1 MINEI
6 CRKREEI
13 IKTDRH
19 LIKKGRFMYIGRQYE
34 YGGVANAICNY
45 TAICRQHQF

>member
-1 MINEI
+1 MKYAE
-6 CRKREEI
+6 REKEI

-45 TAICRQHQF
+45 TIAKILPIKY